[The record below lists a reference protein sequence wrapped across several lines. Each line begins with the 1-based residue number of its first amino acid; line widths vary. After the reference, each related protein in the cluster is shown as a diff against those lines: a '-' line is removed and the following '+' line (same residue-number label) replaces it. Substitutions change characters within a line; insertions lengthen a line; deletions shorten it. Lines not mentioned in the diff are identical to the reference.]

1 MTPIPH
7 RYFEKLRGVIGEFEQ
22 WLASTE
28 PAEDGSVKLEDL
40 QLALRR
46 ATSIYTKAL
55 ELYRI
60 GSNPPEDSLPEEVND
75 QTSETP
81 KISRSQ

>member
-7 RYFEKLRGVIGEFEQ
+7 RYFEKLRGVVGEFEQ

-28 PAEDGSVKLEDL
+28 ANQDGAVKPEDL

-60 GSNPPEDSLPEEVND
+60 GSNPPANDLPD
-75 QTSETP
+75 DETEP
-81 KISRSQ
+81 PQLSRS

>member
-7 RYFEKLRGVIGEFEQ
+7 RYFEKLRGVVGEFEQ
-22 WLASTE
+22 WLAATH
-28 PAEDGSVKLEDL
+28 AAADDSVKPEDL
-40 QLALRR
+40 QTALRL

-60 GSNPPEDSLPEEVND
+60 GSNPLLDSQLPANDEDQAD
-75 QTSETP
+75 QP
-81 KISRSQ
+81 KLSRE